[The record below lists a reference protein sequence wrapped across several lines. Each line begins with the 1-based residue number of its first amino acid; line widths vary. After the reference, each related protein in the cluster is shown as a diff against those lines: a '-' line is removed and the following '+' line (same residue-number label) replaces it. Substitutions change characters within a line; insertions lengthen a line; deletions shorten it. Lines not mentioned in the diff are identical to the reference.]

1 MNAIVFLRSVLPFSA
16 SRCALLLILLLA
28 VPVARAADPLSDTLQ
43 QGLLAEE
50 VHHDLD
56 AAIAAYQ
63 SVINQHDDLR
73 RLAATALFR
82 LGECYRKQGKSTDAV
97 AQYLR
102 LLAEFSDQAELA
114 RLSRQNL
121 DTLGAGIPNAPGPL
135 TPAAQ
140 RQKDL
145 LAQELVLVEQQIA
158 EVRAKINAG
167 AAGPIDLIPLQ
178 REALALQRQMAALD
192 DARRPDLLRD
202 VVLPS
207 TSTVDS
213 PEPADGLPQEE
224 LTEIERLKE
233 MIRNSPDLLNAPVG
247 ESALAPLHSAA
258 LKGQLGAARLLIGN
272 GANVDVRHSSRRT
285 PLHFAVFGGHKAI
298 TELLIDADA
307 QVLATDEGRSTP
319 LHVAA
324 EQGFLE
330 IARVLLEAGADVN
343 AMAIPGT
350 PLHAAVKQGQ
360 IGMIDLLLD
369 RGADLEARTADTFQ
383 PLPGCTPLLQAVSV
397 NYDLTVVERLLAH
410 RANVRATNAM
420 GDTVLH
426 IGAEKGISLVF
437 LRAAGEPGPDLEAR
451 GSQNLTP
458 LQVACLNG
466 NDAAA
471 RILLELGAN
480 PNVSFDTAG
489 GRPVELKRAPEAP
502 SSSLFDVKI
511 LGAEGRMVGYRL
523 RADGKTPLHWAAATR
538 NLKLMQLLLKHGAD
552 PNATDRDGLTP
563 LLCAISLESG
573 ADLIA
578 IQLLLDA
585 GADPHLV
592 SKDGMSLLQHALRI
606 GSIDLVAALLS
617 KDVNPNTA
625 DSTGA
630 TPMHAAALWPRTN
643 ALELLLEHGSEVDR
657 QDQLGNT
664 PLHVAAFAGHKD
676 AVKLLLERSAPVNAR
691 NKRNQTP
698 LELTL
703 AEFTTYRAI
712 PGRGLGEPTMP
723 GGVTRPAEPR
733 PVASSATEV
742 AELLIKHGA
751 EGSVS
756 NASPQPSSPPALSEN
771 PGPAVDTAQSAIAM
785 RLKEIRNR
793 GNLRSAV
800 GVIPWEKWTTEAVDR
815 ARAAGRP
822 VLVSFAADWCVSCQL
837 NRETSLEIKSVAD
850 KLKELDAAVFLG
862 DYTEKDPVITVEL
875 QRHGRSRVPLV
886 LIYPKNPET
895 PPRMLP
901 ETLTPAIV
909 LEALDW
915 AAQ

>member
-1 MNAIVFLRSVLPFSA
+1 MRITDLIRAHLPHHSMIWT
-16 SRCALLLILLLA
+16 LLLILLLTA
-28 VPVARAADPLSDTLQ
+28 PAAPAADPLSDTLQ
-43 QGLLAEE
+43 RGLLAEE
-50 VHHDLD
+50 VQHDLD

-63 SVINQHDDLR
+63 SVINLHDDQR

-82 LGECYRKQGKSTDAV
+82 LGECYRKQGKTTDAV
-97 AQYLR
+97 AQYQR
-102 LLAEFSDQAELA
+102 LIAEFNDQAELA

-121 DTLGAGIPNAPGPL
+121 DTLGAGIPVAPGPL

-145 LAQELVLVEQQIA
+145 LAQELALVEQQIA
-158 EVRAKINAG
+158 EIRNQIGGVASSS
-167 AAGPIDLIPLQ
+167 DLIPLQ

-192 DARRPDLLRD
+192 DVRQPGLLRD

-207 TSTVDS
+207 TSSVDS
-213 PEPADGLPQEE
+213 LETADGLSQEE

-233 MIRNSPDLLNAPVG
+233 MTRNSPDLLNAPVG

-258 LKGQLGAARLLIGN
+258 LKGQLGAARLLIEN

-285 PLHFAVFGGHKAI
+285 PLHFAVLGGHKAV
-298 TELLIDADA
+298 TGLLIDAGA
-307 QVLATDEGRSTP
+307 QVQATDEGGSTP

-330 IARVLLEAGADVN
+330 IARVLLQAGADVN
-343 AMAIPGT
+343 AMSITGT
-350 PLHAAVKQGQ
+350 PLHAAVKLGQ
-360 IGMIDLLLD
+360 IDMIDLLLD

-397 NYDLTVVERLLAH
+397 NYDLAVVERLLAH
-410 RANVRATNAM
+410 RANVRATNAL

-426 IGAEKGISLVF
+426 LAAEKGISLVF

-471 RILLELGAN
+471 RMLLELGAN
-480 PNVSFDTAG
+480 PNASFGTAG
-489 GRPVELKRAPEAP
+489 GRPAELKRAPEAP
-502 SSSLFDVKI
+502 FSPLFDGTI
-511 LGAEGRMVGYRL
+511 YGAEGRVVGYRL

-538 NLKLMQLLLKHGAD
+538 NLRMMQVLLKHGAD

-573 ADLIA
+573 VDLRA

-585 GADPHLV
+585 GADPHVV
-592 SKDGMSLLQHALRI
+592 SKDGMSLLQHALRT

-617 KDVNPNTA
+617 KGVNPNTA
-625 DSTGA
+625 DPTGA
-630 TPMHAAALWPRTN
+630 TPVHAAALWSDASAMR
-643 ALELLLEHGSEVDR
+643 LLLDHGAEIDLR
-657 QDQLGNT
+657 DPFGNT
-664 PLHVAAFAGHKD
+664 PLHTAAHASNKE
-676 AVKLLLERSAPVNAR
+676 VVRLLLDRGAPVNAR

-698 LELTL
+698 LELAL
-703 AEFTTYRAI
+703 SEFTTYRI
-712 PGRGLGEPTMP
+712 SPGRGLEEPTMP
-723 GGVTRPAEPR
+723 GGATRPREPR
-733 PVASSATEV
+733 PMASSATEI

-751 EGSVS
+751 EGSGI
-756 NASPQPSSPPALSEN
+756 NASPQSSSPLVPSDN
-771 PGPAVDTAQSAIAM
+771 PGPAVDPALSAIAM
-785 RLKEIRNR
+785 RLKEIENKANSRP
-793 GNLRSAV
+793 AA
-800 GVIPWEKWTTEAVDR
+800 GVIPWEKWNPEAVDQ
-815 ARAAGRP
+815 ARAAGHP
-822 VLVSFAADWCVSCQL
+822 VLVSFAVDWCVSCQL
-837 NRETSLEIKSVAD
+837 NRETSLEIKSFAD
-850 KLKELDAAVFLG
+850 KLKELDAAMFLG
-862 DYTEKDPVITVEL
+862 DYTEKDPVITAEL
-875 QRHGRSRVPLV
+875 QRHGRSSVPLV
-886 LIYPKNPET
+886 LVYPRNPET

-915 AAQ
+915 AAH